1 MSPPSRQSP
10 TTVYLLPLSDDGS
23 PDVPGSY
30 IYLPPPTTPVWSV
43 RFAIEGASSMCRQGS
58 LWVNIP
64 AEGKEFDRH
73 DYREYRLTPDFN
85 RTIEID
91 IPIHQ
96 AGSFGYY
103 ITYSPLPDFST
114 DPVPTPQPTRT
125 PTHYIDVMP
134 KLTVQ
139 NETLPLEAL
148 SIFSVISKFMGK
160 YPTDWEK
167 HLMGIGQRGYN
178 MVHFTPL
185 MMRGDSNSPYS
196 IYDQHQFD
204 KNVFPNGEKDVAEM
218 ISKMEN
224 EYGLLGLT
232 DVVWNH
238 TANNSK
244 WLEEHPEAGYN
255 VVTAPWLE
263 ASYELDTALLQLS
276 RDLQQLGLPTTL
288 RSVEDLNKIM
298 ENVKTRCIGG
308 TRLWEYYVINVDRD
322 CRAAVDAW
330 MGDRVAFA
338 DTEYKKVGLGGV
350 DEVKDWPLKRKADW
364 LIEKALVGGDRMG
377 ARFRR
382 LIKPEVAAGLL
393 CLLFGRY
400 DSRTN
405 GPSDERAAYGTMQQ
419 FLNEVNLQFYRDYD
433 ADVAVIMDQVSN
445 RTKYMRLDDHGP
457 KLGAINDEHP
467 LIESYFT
474 RLPANETTSKHDPRS
489 LALVNN
495 GWIWA
500 ADAMRDNAGPQS
512 RAYLRREVIVWGD
525 CVKLRY
531 GSGPQDNPFLWD
543 FMAKYTRLM
552 AKYFTAFRIDNCHS
566 TPIHLAEYML
576 DEARKVRPNLAIAA
590 ELFSGSEEMD
600 YMFVKRLGIS
610 CLIREAMQ
618 AWTTQEV
625 SRLVHMHSGRPIGSF
640 EVDEISHADATQ
652 QVNGTSNGTAP
663 TRNEVIHRIKQ
674 SPVHA
679 LFMDCTHD
687 NEVPAQKRDARDT
700 LPNAALV
707 AMCSSAIGSVMG
719 YDEIYPQL
727 IELVHETRL
736 YVSPYSTGAPIKVH
750 AGENGIGPIKKLL
763 NQTHTLMG
771 KDGYDETYI
780 DHQGEYITVHRVH
793 PQSRKG
799 YFLIAHTAFPGYGNG
814 NAGFG
819 PVKLPGTKAK
829 PVGSY
834 MLDVDVSPESK
845 SAVMNDK
852 RYLRGLPSR
861 TRELRNVQVN
871 TSGYDSVI
879 SIPEKFPPGSIAL
892 FETWIPSAEH
902 SEGLDKFVTS
912 GGRDAFKDLDLTD
925 LNFVL
930 YRAEPEERDA
940 SDGKD
945 GSYTIPGNGTLVY
958 CGLQGWWSVLKDVV
972 RNNNLGHPI
981 CQHLRDGP
989 WALDYNVGRL
999 ERMAQKPAYS
1009 NLKAPASWM
1018 RERFAAI
1025 QKLPSFLLPR
1035 YFAMSIQTAYN
1046 AAFERGIELMARNVR
1061 DGQKFLK
1068 GLSMVSVQ
1076 VTGHM
1081 NNASLWP
1088 KKMVP
1093 SMAAGLPHFASEWAR
1108 VWGRDSFISLR
1119 GLYLGTG
1126 HYEDAREH
1134 ILAFASVLKH
1144 GMIPNLLNAGRLP
1157 RYNSRDSIWFFLQNC
1172 QDYVKIVPNGIGLF
1186 QETVQRRFLPY
1197 DDTWFSWDDPRAY
1210 STASTMEDIIQE
1222 AIQRHASGLSFREY
1236 NAGPSLDSQMKSEG
1250 FNIEIHPDWNTGII
1264 YGGNQWNCGTWMDKM
1279 GESEK
1284 AGNKGVPGTPRDGA
1298 SVEITGLLYSTLKW
1312 LDELHNRAQY
1322 KYSGVSISSDLEH
1335 GENTIT
1341 FGEWAAKIKANFERC
1356 YYIPLD
1362 PADDSKYDVNS
1373 RIVNR
1378 RGIYKDLH
1386 HSGKEYEDYQLRPNF
1401 PVAMTVAPDLFD
1413 PDHALKALEIV
1424 DHVLVGPCGM
1434 KTLDPSD
1441 LNYRGYYINS
1451 EDSTDFHT
1459 AKGRNYHQGPEWLW
1473 PRGFFLRALMKFD
1486 MMRRKTK
1493 EEKVECFQQVTRR
1506 LRGCV
1511 DHLKTNPWAGLT
1523 ELTQKDGEFCADS
1536 CPTQSWSASA
1546 IIDVYHD
1553 ASEYGLD

>member
-1 MSPPSRQSP
+1 
-10 TTVYLLPLSDDGS
+10 
-23 PDVPGSY
+23 
-30 IYLPPPTTPVWSV
+30 
-43 RFAIEGASSMCRQGS
+43 
-58 LWVNIP
+58 
-64 AEGKEFDRH
+64 
-73 DYREYRLTPDFN
+73 
-85 RTIEID
+85 
-91 IPIHQ
+91 
-96 AGSFGYY
+96 
-103 ITYSPLPDFST
+103 
-114 DPVPTPQPTRT
+114 
-125 PTHYIDVMP
+125 MP
-134 KLTVQ
+134 KLTIR

-148 SIFSVISKFMGK
+148 STFSVISKFMGK
-160 YPTDWEK
+160 YPADWEK

-204 KNVFPNGEKDVAEM
+204 KTVFANGEKDVAEM
-218 ISKMEN
+218 IQKMEN

-255 VVTAPWLE
+255 VNTAPWLE
-263 ASYELDTALLQLS
+263 APCELDTALLKLS
-276 RDLQQLGLPTTL
+276 RDLSQLGLPTTL
-288 RSVEDLNKIM
+288 ESVNDLNKIM
-298 ENVKTRCIGG
+298 ESVKVRCIGG
-308 TRLWEYYVINVDRD
+308 MKLWEFYVLNVDRD
-322 CRAAVDAW
+322 CQAAVDAW
-330 MGDRVAFA
+330 TEGRLASGDTHYPKL
-338 DTEYKKVGLGGV
+338 DLPSV
-350 DEVKDWPLKRKADW
+350 DEVEDWPLKKKADW
-364 LIEKALVGGDRMG
+364 LIEKALIGGDRMG
-377 ARFRR
+377 ERFRR
-382 LIKPEVAAGLL
+382 QIKPEIAASFLA
-393 CLLFGRY
+393 LLFDRH
-400 DSRTN
+400 DSQTKGTPN
-405 GPSDERAAYGTMQQ
+405 EKVAYGTMQR
-419 FLNEVNLQFYRDYD
+419 FLNEVNLQFYQEYD
-433 ADVAVIMDQVSN
+433 ADVAVIMEQIYN
-445 RTKYMRLDDHGP
+445 RTKYMRLDEHGL
-457 KLGAINDEHP
+457 KLGAINDDHP

-474 RLPANETTSKHDPRS
+474 RLPANETTAKHDPRS

-531 GSGPQDNPFLWD
+531 GSGPKANPFLWD

-552 AKYFTAFRIDNCHS
+552 AKYFAAFRIDNCHS

-576 DEARKVRPNLAIAA
+576 DEARKVRPNLVIAA
-590 ELFSGSEEMD
+590 ELFSGSEQMD

-618 AWTTQEV
+618 AWSTQEV

-640 EVDEISHADATQ
+640 EVDEIANADVSQ
-652 QVNGTSNGTAP
+652 QANGLPSGAMPINY
-663 TRNEVIHRIKQ
+663 EVIHRIKQ

-727 IELVHETRL
+727 IELVHEKRL
-736 YVSPYSTGAPIKVH
+736 YVSPYSTGAPIKIH

-763 NQTHTLMG
+763 NQIHTLMG
-771 KDGYDETYI
+771 KDGYDETYL
-780 DHQGEYITVHRVH
+780 DHQGEYITIHRVH

-829 PVGSY
+829 LIGSY

-845 SAVMNDK
+845 SAVVNDK
-852 RYLRGLPSR
+852 RYLRGLPSK
-861 TRELRNVQVN
+861 TRELRNVQVD
-871 TSGYDSVI
+871 TSTNDTVI

-892 FETWIPSAEH
+892 CETWIPSAEH
-902 SEGLDKFVTS
+902 SEGLDKFITS
-912 GGRDAFKDLDLTD
+912 GGRDAFKGLELTD
-925 LNFVL
+925 LNFVM
-930 YRAEPEERDA
+930 YKAEPEERDA

-945 GSYTIPGNGTLVY
+945 GSYTIPGHGALVY

-989 WALDYNVGRL
+989 WALDYNFGRL
-999 ERMAQKPAYS
+999 DRMAQKSAYS
-1009 NLKAPASWM
+1009 NLKAPATWM
-1018 RERFAAI
+1018 GERFEAI
-1025 QKLPSFLLPR
+1025 KKLPSFLLPR
-1035 YFAMSIQTAYN
+1035 YFAMTIQTAYM
-1046 AAFERGIELMARNVR
+1046 AAFERGIELMGHNVR
-1061 DGQKFLK
+1061 DGQNFLK
-1068 GLSMVSVQ
+1068 SLSMVSIQ
-1076 VTGHM
+1076 VTGYM

-1088 KKMVP
+1088 TKSVP

-1108 VWGRDSFISLR
+1108 VWGRDTFISLR

-1126 HYEDAREH
+1126 RYEDAREH

-1186 QETVQRRFLPY
+1186 QETVQRRFLSY
-1197 DDTWFSWDDPRAY
+1197 DDTWFPWDDPRAY
-1210 STASTMEDIIQE
+1210 STSSTMEDIIQE
-1222 AIQRHASGLSFREY
+1222 AMQRHASGLSFREY
-1236 NAGPSLDSQMKSEG
+1236 NAGPSLDSQMRPEG

-1298 SVEITGLLYSTLKW
+1298 SVEITGLLFSTLKW
-1312 LDELHNRAQY
+1312 LDGLHQRGQY
-1322 KYSGVSISSDLEH
+1322 KYSGVSITSDSID
-1335 GENTIT
+1335 TDTFIT

-1356 YYIPLD
+1356 YYIPID
-1362 PADDSKYDVNS
+1362 PTDDPKYDVNPS
-1373 RIVNR
+1373 IVNR

-1386 HSGKEYEDYQLRPNF
+1386 RSGKEYEDYQLRPNF
-1401 PVAMTVAPDLFD
+1401 PVAMTVAPDLFN
-1413 PDHALKALEIV
+1413 PTHALKALEMV
-1424 DHVLVGPCGM
+1424 DHILVGPCGM

-1459 AKGRNYHQGPEWLW
+1459 SKGRNYHQGPEWLW
-1473 PRGFFLRALMKFD
+1473 PRGFFLRAMMKFD

-1506 LRGCV
+1506 LQGCV
-1511 DHLKTNPWAGLT
+1511 DHLRTNPWAGLT
-1523 ELTQKDGEFCADS
+1523 ELTQKNGEFCGDS
-1536 CPTQSWSASA
+1536 VSSQNA
-1546 IIDVYHD
+1546 
-1553 ASEYGLD
+1553 